1 MQFDMSVI
9 RKMSLEGKN
18 KEIKKLLI
26 SEQGKKVWRWV
37 MDERKAT
44 TSEVA
49 KEFKLSPQHASGVLN
64 KLHTQ
69 GYLSR
74 FEQPQESG
82 GKEWVYYT

>member
-1 MQFDMSVI
+1 MIDCCAI
-9 RKMSLEGKN
+9 RRMSLEGNN

-37 MDERKAT
+37 MDERKAK
-44 TSEVA
+44 TSDVA
-49 KEFKLSPQHASGVLN
+49 KEFKLTTQHASGVLN
-64 KLHTQ
+64 KLNKQ

-74 FEQPQESG
+74 FEQQQESG

>member
-1 MQFDMSVI
+1 MNFDTCAI
-9 RKMSLEGKN
+9 RKMSLDGNN
-18 KEIKKLLI
+18 KAIKKLLI

-44 TSEVA
+44 TAEVA
-49 KEFKLSPQHASGVLN
+49 KEFKLSVQHASGVLN

-74 FEQPQESG
+74 FEQQQDSG

>member
-1 MQFDMSVI
+1 MQFNAQVI
-9 RKMSLEGKN
+9 RELSLLGKN

-26 SEQGKKVWRWV
+26 SEQGKKVWRFV

-44 TSEVA
+44 TADVSRELR
-49 KEFKLSPQHASGVLN
+49 LSIPHASGILN
-64 KLHTQ
+64 KLFRQ
-69 GYLSR
+69 GYLDR